1 MKRVK
6 IFLSLL
12 FVSVALFGCSE
23 DKVVF
28 DNRGGSSMAAFDMVG
43 EDFPVSNV
51 TPASSI
57 QIQVDVT
64 TVSDTDRTF
73 TVSADPSSTA
83 TPNMYSIDPASLVI
97 KAGSYNGLIT
107 ITGNYA
113 NLVNNSYK
121 LVLKL
126 DQLTGAY
133 ISKDG
138 MTNTVILKKVKFLK
152 FFLKQHI
159 FVLLFFILVLLNY

>member
-12 FVSVALFGCSE
+12 LVSVALFGCSE
-23 DKVVF
+23 DKVTF
-28 DNRGGSSMAAFDMVG
+28 DNKGGSSMAAFNMVG
-43 EDFPVSNV
+43 ENFAVSNV

-64 TVSDTDRTF
+64 TVSDSDRAF
-73 TVSADPSSTA
+73 TVIADPASTA
-83 TPNMYSIDPASLVI
+83 TPNMYTIDPSSLVI
-97 KAGSYNGLIT
+97 KAGSYNGFIT
-107 ITGNYA
+107 ISGNYA

-126 DQLTGAY
+126 DKLAGAY
-133 ISKDG
+133 ISSDG
-138 MTNTVILKKVKFLK
+138 VTNTVILKKS
-152 FFLKQHI
+152 
-159 FVLLFFILVLLNY
+159 